1 MPFKKG
7 NPGKAPGTVH
17 KNTKLIKD
25 VFADVFYKLQDDPKA
40 NLEVWAKQNPEAF
53 YKLGIRLVP
62 TQINV
67 NANIALRDED
77 IIFE

>member
-7 NPGKAPGTVH
+7 NPGKPAGAIN

-25 VFADVFYKLQDDPKA
+25 VFADVFYALQEDPKA
-40 NLEVWAKQNPEAF
+40 NLQTWAKANPEAF

-67 NANIALRDED
+67 SANVAIADEP